1 MDIDSKSV
9 IDILK
14 IINEQDSLVSN
25 SIYNELASIERFIS
39 DLVVCLLNGGRLIYI
54 GSGTSGRLGVLDASE
69 CPPTF
74 QTSKNLIVGVIA
86 GGEKALSEAVESAED
101 DFDDGRHQLNLLN
114 LAKNDVVLGISAS
127 GNTPFVIGGID
138 YAYKIGCKTGLL
150 TFNDIDNNGT
160 INHLI
165 KINVGPEIIA
175 GSTRMKSGTATK
187 MVLNM
192 ITTTAMIKM
201 NKTYGNLMVDLKVNN
216 DKLLARAI
224 NIVSQLTKLDNGQSK
239 NMLSKANNNVK
250 VAVVMF
256 HKECTYK
263 EAKHYLN
270 NSNGALSLII
280 DE

>member
-1 MDIDSKSV
+1 M
-9 IDILK
+9 
-14 IINEQDSLVSN
+14 
-25 SIYNELASIERFIS
+25 
-39 DLVVCLLNGGRLIYI
+39 
-54 GSGTSGRLGVLDASE
+54 
-69 CPPTF
+69 
-74 QTSKNLIVGVIA
+74 
-86 GGEKALSEAVESAED
+86 
-101 DFDDGRHQLNLLN
+101 
-114 LAKNDVVLGISAS
+114 
-127 GNTPFVIGGID
+127 
-138 YAYKIGCKTGLL
+138 
-150 TFNDIDNNGT
+150 
-160 INHLI
+160 I